1 MISIPR
7 LMCLIWVLSLFLE
20 YAQSAPLYLAAELQD
35 LEGRLRRQRLD
46 RFGSPMMLCWLL
58 LRKEES
64 VELHPRSWAVVRH
77 INVIKTWD
85 MSKRQ
90 NLTTLLQSYLLGK
103 KATETQRQQYHLV
116 MKGVMQDMATLI
128 GEMVP

>member
-1 MISIPR
+1 
-7 LMCLIWVLSLFLE
+7 MCLLWVLTLFLE
-20 YAQSAPLYLAAELQD
+20 YAQSAPSQLTAELQD
-35 LEGRLRRQRLD
+35 LEGRLRRQCLD

-64 VELHPRSWAVVRH
+64 VELHPRSWAVVRY

-85 MSKRQ
+85 VLKQQ

-103 KATETQRQQYHLV
+103 KATEAQYHRV
-116 MKGVMQDMATLI
+116 MKSIMQDMAILI